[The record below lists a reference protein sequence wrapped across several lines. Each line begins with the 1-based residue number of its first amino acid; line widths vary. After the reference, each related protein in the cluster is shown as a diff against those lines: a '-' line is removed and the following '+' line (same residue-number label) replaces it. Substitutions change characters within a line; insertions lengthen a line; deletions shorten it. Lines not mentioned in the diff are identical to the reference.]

1 VTITNERRRKELQEQ
16 AAARAHTA
24 QAIDNSK
31 EAARKLSESRTHT
44 GAASSASHQAT
55 ANPSEPMR
63 LDSVHRFE
71 QSPLYNRGRMGGSAG
86 SAARY
91 DQSSNLVP
99 TRAPLQPTTNCAAAR
114 DTNREYLT
122 WEETPAWS
130 APIARQATQQAIR
143 AQTREAPIITSAEKT
158 SKLSCKLAEEH
169 ESEETID
176 NFTAPLIRAPQC
188 CVCLEYNANHVI
200 IPCGHICVCEQDIQH
215 IIKKPIPKCPTC
227 MQVIKTYSRVFIN

>member
-143 AQTREAPIITSAEKT
+143 AQPREAPIITSAEKT

>member
-1 VTITNERRRKELQEQ
+1 
-16 AAARAHTA
+16 
-24 QAIDNSK
+24 
-31 EAARKLSESRTHT
+31 
-44 GAASSASHQAT
+44 
-55 ANPSEPMR
+55 MR
-63 LDSVHRFE
+63 LDAVQRLE